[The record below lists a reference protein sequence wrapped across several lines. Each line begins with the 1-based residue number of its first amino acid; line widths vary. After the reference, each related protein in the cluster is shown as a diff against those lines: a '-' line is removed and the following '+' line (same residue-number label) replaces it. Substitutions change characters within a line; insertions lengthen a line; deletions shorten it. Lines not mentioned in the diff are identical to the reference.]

1 MMRKIACLI
10 LFSAFSSSL
19 SALELE
25 GVKVSDIKDLPQP
38 AITAPEPA
46 AAEKASSQ
54 YIWLRIDNYTA
65 GGIQACDYSL
75 KLDVVVRKTSA
86 GYFYVDPGAGAGES
100 FGRGVI
106 RVSGKDYQ
114 LTGDGMSLDLKRA
127 GGGYAV
133 SGNVRGDNN
142 QYQFISLT
150 FSDRSDAFSYDISG
164 YGMYLSSDRG
174 GISGTFDSG
183 RYSKKSLSAVTSLL
197 LALQLDAQQPQANP

>member
-1 MMRKIACLI
+1 MIKTACI
-10 LFSAFSSSL
+10 VFFSAFSANL
-19 SALELE
+19 CAFELE
-25 GVKVSDIKDLPQP
+25 GVKVAGIKELPQP

-46 AAEKASSQ
+46 AAEKVSSQ
-54 YIWLRIDNYTA
+54 YIWLRINNYTA
-65 GGIQACDYSL
+65 GGIQAYDYSL

-86 GYFYVDPGAGAGES
+86 GYFYVDSGAGAGES
-100 FGRGVI
+100 YGRGVI
-106 RVSGKDYQ
+106 RVYGKDYQ

-174 GISGTFDSG
+174 GISGTFDAG
-183 RYSKKSLSAVTSLL
+183 RYSKKALSAVASLL
-197 LALQLDAQQPQANP
+197 LALQLDAQQPQVNP

>member
-1 MMRKIACLI
+1 MMRKVACLI
-10 LFSAFSSSL
+10 LFSAFSSGL
-19 SALELE
+19 CAFELD
-25 GVKVSDIKDLPQP
+25 GVKVSDLKDMPRP

-46 AAEKASSQ
+46 AAEKIPSQ

-65 GGIQACDYSL
+65 GGIQAYDYSL

-86 GYFYVDPGAGAGES
+86 GYFYVDPGAGAGEA

-106 RVSGKDYQ
+106 RVYGKDYQ

-150 FSDRSDAFSYDISG
+150 FSDRSDAFSYEISG
-164 YGMYLSSDRG
+164 YGMHLSSDRG

-183 RYSKKSLSAVTSLL
+183 RYSKKALSAVASLL
-197 LALQLDAQQPQANP
+197 LALQLDARQPQANP